1 QPWTRASTS
10 CAGHSKTDAGSWWT
24 TSGTAT
30 CHCPRLPPRPRG
42 HRGDGKT
49 RLATRTSFTLGPAL
63 WALAACAPARARA
76 PAPLPDTAEVRA
88 LWVVRPTPA
97 DSLPTDSTH
106 FIYRRPD
113 LLAVPR
119 PLAREL
125 YDADPRD
132 PHYVQALAEYARA
145 NRDHVEG
152 LYTSPAA
159 PDVKE
164 HLYSV
169 WIDLVE
175 RYQLDGLHFDY
186 VRYPAPDYDYSR
198 VALERFRDWLV
209 PALPDS
215 VRTRF
220 AALEPADPLVHSDSF
235 PDAWDRFRRLQITE
249 LVERIYHG
257 VKKRNPRLIV
267 SAAVFGDADNAYR
280 LRFQDWRDWLR
291 RDIID
296 RSEE

>member
-1 QPWTRASTS
+1 GRRVRAPLRTRPLA
-10 CAGHSKTDAGSWWT
+10 HDE
-24 TSGTAT
+24 
-30 CHCPRLPPRPRG
+30 RLPPR
-42 HRGDGKT
+42 
-49 RLATRTSFTLGPAL
+49 
-63 WALAACAPARARA
+63 
-76 PAPLPDTAEVRA
+76 
-88 LWVVRPTPA
+88 
-97 DSLPTDSTH
+97 STH

-119 PLAREL
+119 PLARAL

-198 VALERFRDWLV
+198 VALERFRDSLV
-209 PALPDS
+209 PTL
-215 VRTRF
+215 
-220 AALEPADPLVHSDSF
+220 
-235 PDAWDRFRRLQITE
+235 
-249 LVERIYHG
+249 
-257 VKKRNPRLIV
+257 
-267 SAAVFGDADNAYR
+267 
-280 LRFQDWRDWLR
+280 
-291 RDIID
+291 
-296 RSEE
+296 